1 MDNDTT
7 INELVANF
15 ERHSELVQESGS
27 KVKSNLFGLLQDFW
41 LMKLTQQG
49 PSLMTSQVVYEF
61 MEKPGAPY
69 VCFVTLPGGACFAT
83 FQVTV
88 CFNELS

>member
-1 MDNDTT
+1 
-7 INELVANF
+7 
-15 ERHSELVQESGS
+15 
-27 KVKSNLFGLLQDFW
+27 
-41 LMKLTQQG
+41 MKLTQQG

-88 CFNELS
+88 CFSGLS